1 MQYGLQVFGYNYG
14 TKVHLA
20 NAYFDYERQEPYLQI
35 VEKKP
40 YSHYRTASRKMFDI
54 SQMYLR
60 AQNAVKRIAT
70 KDPVKYEFRYI
81 YDTATYSETRPVAC
95 IALDNETGWFG
106 ASFVNPTPVYRTETR
121 EIVTPKG
128 TVLRQHTID
137 ERDVFQYTVA
147 RERAIENIGRLLIP
161 NRLVGIG
168 TRKEKLSVI
177 INHIMSDWD
186 LA

>member
-106 ASFVNPTPVYRTETR
+106 ASFVNPTPVYRTEMRQHLTQ
-121 EIVTPKG
+121 KG
-128 TVLRQHTID
+128 VVLRQHVIK
-137 ERDVFQYTVA
+137 EQDVFQYTIA
-147 RERAIENIGRLLIP
+147 RERAIENIGRLAIP
-161 NRLVGIG
+161 NRMVGIG
-168 TRKEKLSVI
+168 SRKEKLSTIV
-177 INHIMSDWD
+177 NDIMNDWD